1 MAPLYRTAPISVIP
15 QPDFLNTV
23 VIARLET
30 VEGSRLADPRALLGH
45 LKSLERESGRNGGP
59 RFGPRTLDID
69 LLLFGDLIL
78 PALGGEPELV
88 LPHPRMRQRRFVLA
102 PLCDLR
108 PDLRLPPDGAAARD
122 LLAEL
127 GTEQAIEKIGW
138 S

>member
-1 MAPLYRTAPISVIP
+1 MAPLYRTAPVSVIP

-30 VEGSRLADPRALLGH
+30 LEGSRLADPRTLLAH
-45 LKSLERESGRNGGP
+45 LKSLERESGRNAGP
-59 RFGPRTLDID
+59 RFGPRTLDVD
-69 LLLFGDLIL
+69 LLLFGDLVL
-78 PALGGEPELV
+78 SALGSEPELV

-108 PDLRLPPDGAAARD
+108 PDLELPPDGAVARD
-122 LLAEL
+122 LLSGL
-127 GTEQAIEKIGW
+127 GTEQAVEKIGW